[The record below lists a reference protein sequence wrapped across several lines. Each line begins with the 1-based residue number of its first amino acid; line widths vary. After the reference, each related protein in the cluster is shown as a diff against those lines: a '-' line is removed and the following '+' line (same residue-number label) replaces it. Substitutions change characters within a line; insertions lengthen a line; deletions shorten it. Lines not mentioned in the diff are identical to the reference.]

1 MPDLL
6 WGFSHNLPRPHSGE
20 GDGILGSACDILLVA
35 MFRNKNAPAANKA
48 TAVSLQQAILFA
60 AGFAVSVIAALIGR
74 MFTGRNRG
82 AGWVYLGSITVRMM
96 GLLIG
101 CTAIYL
107 SASQSK
113 FSMTVAYAIGIVA
126 GWFAHFAFALVALRK

>member
-1 MPDLL
+1 M
-6 WGFSHNLPRPHSGE
+6 FRESGYFPY
-20 GDGILGSACDILLVA
+20 ILLVA
-35 MFRNKNAPAANKA
+35 LFQIENASAANKA
-48 TAVSLQQAILFA
+48 TAVSLQQAILFT
-60 AGFAVSVIAALIGR
+60 AGFAVSVVAALVGR
-74 MFTGRNRG
+74 AFTGRNRG

-113 FSMTVAYAIGIVA
+113 FSMTVAYAIGIAA
-126 GWFAHFAFALVALRK
+126 GWIAHFAVALVVLRK